1 MVSQTSRELNW
12 SMGLRVCGLEL
23 FPLETDIFPGPARLG
38 LEEETHDDWVVIFS
52 PNQNEVSDNW
62 RQLRKNRRKDRVLQC
77 FGDCDN

>member
-52 PNQNEVSDNW
+52 PNQN
-62 RQLRKNRRKDRVLQC
+62 
-77 FGDCDN
+77 